1 MTRIP
6 AIEKKIAL
14 GMQLLELRSRA
25 TWNNEFGRLRR
36 KLGVESVTAQEAL
49 RVARVHGQRPEI
61 YRRLS
66 WQALVELSS
75 PHLSAEVRTEI
86 EAKIIAGDRFSH
98 TQIRARRPLR
108 RGPPNNERSQR
119 MAA

>member
-1 MTRIP
+1 
-6 AIEKKIAL
+6 
-14 GMQLLELRSRA
+14 
-25 TWNNEFGRLRR
+25 
-36 KLGVESVTAQEAL
+36 L
-49 RVARVHGQRPEI
+49 RVARVYGQRPDI

-75 PHLSAEVRTEI
+75 PDLSADARTEI

-98 TQIRARRPLR
+98 SQIRARRPLR
-108 RGPPNNERSQR
+108 SGPLKKEPAQR